1 MSPPLF
7 QPLTALL
14 ACRNLSTFPAN
25 LHSTPTA
32 PPTSVLSAR
41 QHLLPFHLFPI
52 LPFLKPTL
60 RQSTYISHQPNH
72 PSYAIRPNISL
83 SSAIP
88 TISLSTINP
97 RTSEKL
103 LQRLSLDLHFP
114 PTDIPQLPTHPGSRS
129 TASLANSMSPV
140 TLPNCTNNS
149 ADITSSAG
157 EDDLLWYRHTRTHES
172 PSIRQGSFDTM
183 FPCIL
188 TMPADTV
195 FHITTHTTTSPHCRI
210 CHHVA
215 MSHHIIADA
224 AALPHHRA
232 RYCVATSSCTPLC
245 CHITVHA
252 VALPHCCARH
262 YVVASPCTLPLT
274 AYQALAM
281 IYMYGVR

>member
-1 MSPPLF
+1 MACEMSPPLF

-14 ACRNLSTFPAN
+14 AHRNLSTFPAN

-32 PPTSVLSAR
+32 PPTSVLSAQ

-52 LPFLKPTL
+52 LPFLRQTL
-60 RQSTYISHQPNH
+60 RQSTYISHQLNH
-72 PSYAIRPNISL
+72 QSYAIRPNISL

-97 RTSEKL
+97 RTSEKS
-103 LQRLSLDLHFP
+103 LQRPSLDLHFP

-140 TLPNCTNNS
+140 TLPNCANNS

-157 EDDLLWYRHTRTHES
+157 EDDLLQYRHTCTHKP

-195 FHITTHTTTSPHCRI
+195 FHITTHTATSPHCRI
-210 CHHVA
+210 CHRVA
-215 MSHHIIADA
+215 TSHHIITDA
-224 AALPHHRA
+224 AALPHHRT
-232 RYCVATSSCTPLC
+232 RHRVATSLCTPLR
-245 CHITVHA
+245 CHIAVHA
-252 VALPHCCARH
+252 IMLSHLHVHYPLLRTKLLP
-262 YVVASPCTLPLT
+262 
-274 AYQALAM
+274 
-281 IYMYGVR
+281 